1 MGIDRSHGLDAIT
14 SERMVAGEN
23 VGPEALVRL
32 LAAATAPP
40 FSHETAGED
49 VAATAFRTAR
59 TWPVREGTPRPVA
72 ARRATLLGVKTA
84 AAITVAVAAAGA
96 ALAAGTGVLPNP
108 FDRPGPT
115 TPASTSSDPSS
126 RTTPWGST
134 TGPGG
139 GPPATVPADPAGL
152 CRAWEAQEGRDQDKA
167 TDPAFDTLVTAAGG
181 VEHVDAFCVGVL
193 ADEAN
198 SHGRPTSVPSP
209 STRPTPP
216 GGMPTQVPTDPGSR
230 ARISQPAPAG
240 ER

>member
-49 VAATAFRTAR
+49 AAATAFRTAR

-72 ARRATLLGVKTA
+72 ARRATLLGLKTA

-108 FDRPGPT
+108 FDPPGPT
-115 TPASTSSDPSS
+115 TPASTSSDPGS
-126 RTTPWGST
+126 RTSGPTTPWSST
-134 TGPGG
+134 RPGG
-139 GPPATVPADPAGL
+139 GPPATVPVNLPGM
-152 CRAWEAQEGRDQDKA
+152 CRAWEAMEEVDPGKA
-167 TDPAFDTLVTAAGG
+167 AESPPFVTLVAAAGG
-181 VEHVDAFCVGVL
+181 PEHVAEFCAALLDQQGGQGQST
-193 ADEAN
+193 
-198 SHGRPTSVPSP
+198 SH
-209 STRPTPP
+209 PTPP
-216 GGMPTQVPTDPGSR
+216 TQPQPGPPTQPPGAAVGHSR
-230 ARISQPAPAG
+230 TSQPAG

>member
-49 VAATAFRTAR
+49 AAATAFRTAR

-72 ARRATLLGVKTA
+72 ARRATLLGLKTA
-84 AAITVAVAAAGA
+84 AAVTVAVAAAGA

-108 FDRPGPT
+108 FERPAPPT
-115 TPASTSSDPSS
+115 TPASTSSDPGS
-126 RTTPWGST
+126 RTTGPTTPWGST

-139 GPPATVPADPAGL
+139 GPPATVPANLFGL
-152 CRAWEAQEGRDQDKA
+152 CQAWQAQEEKDPGKA
-167 TDPAFDTLVTAAGG
+167 AESPAFATLVTAAGG
-181 VEHVDAFCVGVL
+181 PEHVAEYCETLLGSE
-193 ADEAN
+193 EAQGNPSKPPKPTQAATNN
-198 SHGRPTSVPSP
+198 SGGQSRVS
-209 STRPTPP
+209 TPP
-216 GGMPTQVPTDPGSR
+216 G
-230 ARISQPAPAG
+230 AG
-240 ER
+240 TR

>member
-1 MGIDRSHGLDAIT
+1 MTPRNAWAGDGAEEGEMGIDRSHGLDAIT

-72 ARRATLLGVKTA
+72 ARRATLLGLKTA

-108 FDRPGPT
+108 FDDPGPT

-126 RTTPWGST
+126 RTTGPATPWGS

-139 GPPATVPADPAGL
+139 GPPATVPADHEGL
-152 CRAWEAQEGRDQDKA
+152 CQAYREERDPGKA
-167 TDPAFDTLVTAAGG
+167 AESPSFAALAAAAGG
-181 VEHVDAFCVGVL
+181 
-193 ADEAN
+193 
-198 SHGRPTSVPSP
+198 P
-209 STRPTPP
+209 
-216 GGMPTQVPTDPGSR
+216 
-230 ARISQPAPAG
+230 
-240 ER
+240 